1 MAENTTNTRQT
12 QLTYSQYEAIRQ
24 IEVSNLHKYEE
35 FKARMKAF
43 ENVHTLEE
51 AKAVALK
58 ILPTSNELTRFN
70 VGNAKC
76 TIVNRT
82 DLLRISLDSNSEF
95 ISYNFE

>member
-1 MAENTTNTRQT
+1 MAENTTNTGQT

-24 IEVSNLHKYEE
+24 IEVSNLNKYEE
-35 FKARMKAF
+35 FKSRMKEF
-43 ENVHTLEE
+43 DTVHTLEE
-51 AKAVALK
+51 AKELALK

-76 TIVNRT
+76 TIVNRA